1 MSIEYM
7 RHKVAEAYDGDS
19 WKKRVSRMPDTQ
31 VEAIYDRLLE
41 SGRICNVP
49 SSKVGCRRFGE
60 PVEGTVYG
68 RKRIGVKAAG
78 VDLAGGCGEKYV
90 VVIDE
95 QHDETAYV
103 SGKDLRKNRVRTDA
117 IPGQLTFED
126 L

>member
-31 VEAIYDRLLE
+31 VEAIYESLLTR
-41 SGRICNVP
+41 GRI
-49 SSKVGCRRFGE
+49 S
-60 PVEGTVYG
+60 TVYPG
-68 RKRIGVKAAG
+68 KVCCRGSQKVSEGVVAT
-78 VDLAGGCGEKYV
+78 V
-90 VVIDE
+90 
-95 QHDETAYV
+95 DETAYGRGENA
-103 SGKDLRKNRVRTDA
+103 SENRVRTDA

>member
-7 RHKVAEAYDGDS
+7 RRKVAEAYDGDS

-41 SGRICNVP
+41 SGKIEPRYLRNARIYRAGPRTMEECHP
-49 SSKVGCRRFGE
+49 ELFGG
-60 PVEGTVYG
+60 PAHG
-68 RKRIGVKAAG
+68 RKTLVMCIEE
-78 VDLAGGCGEKYV
+78 C
-90 VVIDE
+90 
-95 QHDETAYV
+95 HDETACV
-103 SGKDLRKNRVRTDA
+103 SGKNRVRTDA